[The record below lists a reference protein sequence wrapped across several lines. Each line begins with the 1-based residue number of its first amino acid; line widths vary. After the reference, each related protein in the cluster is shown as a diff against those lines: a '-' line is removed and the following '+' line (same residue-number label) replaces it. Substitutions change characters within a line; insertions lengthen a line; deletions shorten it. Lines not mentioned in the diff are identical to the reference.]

1 MSDENNNNGWGYSNI
16 RERTFD
22 IEYNAVVPV
31 PTPCIK
37 SVLLDTDV
45 NYLRHFLASSVWS
58 FLSSWIKECKG
69 TQSSRAIIPNNQVVT
84 GSVMHFYNIQSAQIC
99 NQFVGGGGVAVD
111 GGGGGGGWG

>member
-1 MSDENNNNGWGYSNI
+1 MSDENNYNGWGYSNI

-99 NQFVGGGGVAVD
+99 NQLVGS
-111 GGGGGGGWG
+111 GGGGGGWG